1 MSAFFLFENIAVKH
15 PDKLERYVREVGPV
29 VERFGGRYR
38 VIGGTTTVL
47 EGDWAPAHPVIIEFD
62 DVDKARAWYESEEY
76 RPLKALRQ
84 EAVDCNGVLIEGL

>member
-1 MSAFFLFENIAVKH
+1 MSAFFMFDNITVK
-15 PDKLERYVREVGPV
+15 DQAKLERYVREVGPV

-38 VIGGTTTVL
+38 VIGGATTVL
-47 EGDWAPAHPVIIEFD
+47 EGDWAPTHPVIIEFD
-62 DVDKARAWYESEEY
+62 DVDAARAWYASDEY